1 MRNLK
6 GTNEQIHASTK
17 FFEDINQMNQI
28 IASSVQEM
36 KKYKEN
42 AEKLNSHLESL
53 NSIYGNML
61 GAMNYKKK

>member
-1 MRNLK
+1 M
-6 GTNEQIHASTK
+6 
-17 FFEDINQMNQI
+17 NQMNQM

-42 AEKLNSHLESL
+42 AEKLNLHLEAL
-53 NSIYGNML
+53 NSVYGNML

>member
-1 MRNLK
+1 
-6 GTNEQIHASTK
+6 
-17 FFEDINQMNQI
+17 MNQI
-28 IASSVQEM
+28 ISASVQEM

-42 AEKLNSHLESL
+42 AEKLNSHLNDL